1 MQLES
6 GVRNGVFG
14 LRPTNA
20 PGERGKVFH
29 TGSWF
34 SDICANLIA
43 SIKFPVDHNSS
54 FGLFVIQL
62 SSKKVIGSHHAVCRI
77 RNILSRVKVN
87 DIVRL

>member
-20 PGERGKVFH
+20 PRERGKV
-29 TGSWF
+29 
-34 SDICANLIA
+34 IA

-77 RNILSRVKVN
+77 RNILSRVQVN